1 MESRAAFK
9 QISEYDLR
17 STAPN
22 TIDTGIIPTP
32 VTSQT
37 TNGPTLRGVEMNT
50 ARGVKAPM
58 VVTGITPV
66 EYAPATDAPPVE
78 GFKTYGDI

>member
-1 MESRAAFK
+1 MESRASLPTVSAEF
-9 QISEYDLR
+9 LR
-17 STAPN
+17 GTTAN
-22 TIDTGIIPTP
+22 TVDTGFIPTP

-37 TNGPTLRGVEMNT
+37 TNGPANRGVETNT
-50 ARGVKAPM
+50 ARGVTAPM

-78 GFKTYGDI
+78 GFKTYGDN